1 MFRCAGM
8 STGDSSRHI
17 ICESS
22 YESAQPY
29 ELACKVVIDKFRST
43 GNKVL
48 CFYSQT
54 CFCLEANY
62 NCKL

>member
-8 STGDSSRHI
+8 GTGYSSRHI

-22 YESAQPY
+22 YESAQQY

-43 GNKVL
+43 DNKVH

-54 CFCLEANY
+54 CFYLEAKY
-62 NCKL
+62 N